1 MHRFFVSPGQI
12 EDGQVT
18 IDGED
23 FKHITRVLRLRDDE
37 AIEVCDG
44 RGTDHIVM
52 VETVGKDSL
61 TGRIL
66 ESRPSRGETDGLRVT
81 LFQGVPKGQ
90 KMESVIQKCV
100 EAGAASI
107 VPFTSVRTVVKLGDK
122 EEKKTRRWQRVAYEA
137 AKQSK
142 RGVVPHVAEATT
154 LSAVA
159 DTLDNYDLVLIAYEG
174 EEKNSLKSVISS
186 LEFDPE
192 RIAVI
197 VGPEGGFAPDEVAM
211 IEEAGGY
218 SVSLGR
224 RILRTETAGVVLLA
238 QLNFFYED

>member
-1 MHRFFVSPGQI
+1 
-12 EDGQVT
+12 
-18 IDGED
+18 
-23 FKHITRVLRLRDDE
+23 
-37 AIEVCDG
+37 
-44 RGTDHIVM
+44 
-52 VETVGKDSL
+52 
-61 TGRIL
+61 
-66 ESRPSRGETDGLRVT
+66 
-81 LFQGVPKGQ
+81 
-90 KMESVIQKCV
+90 MESVIQKCV

-107 VPFTSVRTVVKLGDK
+107 VPFTSERTVVKLGDK

-142 RGVVPHVAEATT
+142 RGIIPHVAEVTT
-154 LSAVA
+154 LSALA

-174 EEKNSLKSVISS
+174 EEESSLKDVISC

-197 VGPEGGFAPDEVAM
+197 IGPEGGFAPAEVAM

>member
-44 RGTDHIVM
+44 RGTDHIVT

-122 EEKKTRRWQRVAYEA
+122 EKKRPAAGSALPTRPPSSPNAASSPMWRRQPPCPRWRTRWIIMTWCSSLTRARKKTA
-137 AKQSK
+137 
-142 RGVVPHVAEATT
+142 
-154 LSAVA
+154 
-159 DTLDNYDLVLIAYEG
+159 
-174 EEKNSLKSVISS
+174 
-186 LEFDPE
+186 
-192 RIAVI
+192 
-197 VGPEGGFAPDEVAM
+197 
-211 IEEAGGY
+211 
-218 SVSLGR
+218 
-224 RILRTETAGVVLLA
+224 
-238 QLNFFYED
+238 

>member
-1 MHRFFVSPGQI
+1 M
-12 EDGQVT
+12 
-18 IDGED
+18 
-23 FKHITRVLRLRDDE
+23 
-37 AIEVCDG
+37 
-44 RGTDHIVM
+44 
-52 VETVGKDSL
+52 
-61 TGRIL
+61 
-66 ESRPSRGETDGLRVT
+66 
-81 LFQGVPKGQ
+81 
-90 KMESVIQKCV
+90 
-100 EAGAASI
+100 
-107 VPFTSVRTVVKLGDK
+107 
-122 EEKKTRRWQRVAYEA
+122 
-137 AKQSK
+137 
-142 RGVVPHVAEATT
+142 TT

-174 EEKNSLKSVISS
+174 EEESSLKDVISC

-197 VGPEGGFAPDEVAM
+197 IGPEGGFAPAEVAM

>member
-1 MHRFFVSPGQI
+1 M
-12 EDGQVT
+12 
-18 IDGED
+18 
-23 FKHITRVLRLRDDE
+23 
-37 AIEVCDG
+37 
-44 RGTDHIVM
+44 
-52 VETVGKDSL
+52 
-61 TGRIL
+61 
-66 ESRPSRGETDGLRVT
+66 
-81 LFQGVPKGQ
+81 
-90 KMESVIQKCV
+90 
-100 EAGAASI
+100 
-107 VPFTSVRTVVKLGDK
+107 VKLGDK

-142 RGVVPHVAEATT
+142 RGIIPHVAELTT

-174 EEKNSLKSVISS
+174 EEESSLKDVISS

-197 VGPEGGFAPDEVAM
+197 IGPEGGFAPAEVAM

>member
-12 EDGQVT
+12 EDGLVT
-18 IDGED
+18 IEGED
-23 FKHITRVLRLRDDE
+23 FKHITKVLRLRDDE

-44 RGTDHIVM
+44 RGTDYIAC

-61 TGRIL
+61 KGRIL
-66 ESRPSRGETDGLRVT
+66 ESRPSRGETDSLRVT

-107 VPFTSVRTVVKLGDK
+107 VPFTSERTVVKLGDK

-142 RGVVPHVAEATT
+142 RGIIPHVAELTT

-174 EEKNSLKSVISS
+174 EEESSLKDVISS
-186 LEFDPE
+186 QEFDPE

-197 VGPEGGFAPDEVAM
+197 IGPEGGFAPAEVAM